1 MNTARLTVR
10 LPPAE
15 LGFAKS
21 YAKEN
26 GISLTALIL
35 RYFER
40 LKQTETQ
47 DIPKEVESITG
58 IIPQNI
64 SVKSEYSAYI
74 EGKHNV

>member
-15 LGFAKS
+15 LGFAKG
-21 YAKEN
+21 YAKEH

-40 LKQTETQ
+40 LKQTEAQ
-47 DIPKEVESITG
+47 DIPKEVMPIAG
-58 IIPQNI
+58 IIPKKT
-64 SVKSEYSAYI
+64 SVKSEYIAHI
-74 EGKHNV
+74 ENKHI

>member
-15 LGFAKS
+15 LGFAKG
-21 YAKEN
+21 YAKEH

-40 LKQTETQ
+40 LKQNEAQ
-47 DIPKEVESITG
+47 DIPEEVMPIAG
-58 IIPQNI
+58 IIPENT
-64 SVKSEYSAYI
+64 SVRSEYITHI
-74 EGKHNV
+74 ENKHK

>member
-15 LGFAKS
+15 LDFAKS
-21 YAKEN
+21 YAKKN
-26 GISLTALIL
+26 GLSLTALIL

-40 LKQTETQ
+40 LKQTETH
-47 DIPKEVESITG
+47 DIPKEVESIAG

-74 EGKHNV
+74 ENKHK